1 MENGNG
7 YCWRIKLN
15 ENVPTPYLWFDSAFG
30 TIRGEAAI
38 ARGLNKA
45 AAIGFRGAVP
55 EKPGSNI
62 EYLAKRLENGSY
74 RANEPNRWH
83 NVFA

>member
-55 EKPGSNI
+55 EKPGIQYSVPSEEI
-62 EYLAKRLENGSY
+62 GKRKLP
-74 RANEPNRWH
+74 RQ
-83 NVFA
+83 